1 MRNLRQ
7 RGMAVVLSMAIGAGM
22 MAFAP
27 TVHAAGDR
35 SVEARCANLLRA
47 IAAAKALNPEGSP
60 LVAYL
65 EGLYSD
71 NCSGL

>member
-7 RGMAVVLSMAIGAGM
+7 RGMAVVLSMGIGAGM
-22 MAFAP
+22 IAFGP

-35 SVEARCANLLRA
+35 SVEARCANIARA
-47 IAAAKALNPEGSP
+47 IAAATALQGEGSP
-60 LVAYL
+60 LVVYL
-65 EGLYSD
+65 QGLFAA